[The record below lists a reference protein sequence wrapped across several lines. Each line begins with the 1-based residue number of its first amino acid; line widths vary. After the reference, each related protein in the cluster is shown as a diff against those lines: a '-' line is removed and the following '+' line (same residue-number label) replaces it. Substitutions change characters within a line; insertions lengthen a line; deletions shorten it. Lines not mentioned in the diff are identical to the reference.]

1 MSGSIRS
8 VLALALAGGMMW
20 NCGGDR
26 VTMSQAPDAG
36 LPAPDA
42 RQAGGQVGRPLGKS
56 AVNRDLTRAVV
67 VVTMRQDEAP
77 VSGTTVELSRSV
89 SGRAADYQWSGT
101 TDARGRARVSI
112 GSDNVSGY
120 YQARAWRDGS
130 LVGSWSSIPINGGYE
145 LTIDLPVGGKARVTG
160 SSILTSDG
168 LDGEIPIGVVMP
180 LTGDGRFAS
189 LFVKNGAELARDE
202 VNRSRRGSATIRFIV
217 EDSES
222 KPDVAVSAFN
232 KLIHQDKVPVILGP
246 GYSSS
251 AAVAFP
257 IAQQNRVVAFSPTAA
272 AAGLGAIGDFI
283 FRVPLP
289 VDKLAPGTLEIAKQ
303 KLGYRTVAVIYDST
317 DVFSRSGYEETR
329 KALDDLGVEIL
340 TTEAFETVD
349 TDFSVQLTRIR
360 ELNPDAILVWTRPEE
375 RVEVPVQGR
384 ELGIPYTIPFII
396 FGFTASQIEMA
407 GMAAEGVISST
418 IWSRSA
424 QTPENQAFVENYRAR
439 YGDEP
444 DGFAAEGY
452 ANVHILDAAIREAGS
467 IEPGA
472 IRDALAAIDVPTILG
487 RFAFD
492 SNGDPIYPVIVE
504 VVVNGRLEILK
515 E

>member
-8 VLALALAGGMMW
+8 VFALALAGGMMW

-26 VTMSQAPDAG
+26 VTMSQVPEAG

-42 RQAGGQVGRPLGKS
+42 RQAGGQVGRPLGKL

-67 VVTMRQDEAP
+67 LVTVRRDEAP
-77 VSGTTVELSRSV
+77 VSGATVELSRSV

-120 YQARAWRDGS
+120 YQARAWRNGS
-130 LVGSWSSIPINGGYE
+130 LLGSWSSIPINGGYE
-145 LTIDLPVGGKARVTG
+145 LMIDLPVGGKARVTG
-160 SSILTSDG
+160 ASIL
-168 LDGEIPIGVVMP
+168 IPIGVVLP
-180 LTGDGRFAS
+180 LTGDGRVAS

-202 VNRSRRGSATIRFIV
+202 VNRSRRGSAALRFIV

-222 KPDVAVSAFN
+222 RPDVAVSAFN

-257 IAQQNRVVAFSPTAA
+257 IAQRNRVVAFSPTAA
-272 AAGLGAIGDFI
+272 AAGLGAIGDFV

-289 VDKLAPGTLEIAKQ
+289 VDKLAPGTLEIAKR
-303 KLGYRTVAVIYDST
+303 KLGYHKVAVIFDST

-329 KALDDLGVEIL
+329 KALDDLGVSIL
-340 TTEAFETVD
+340 TAEAFETVN

-360 ELNPDAILVWTRPEE
+360 ESNPDAILVWTRPEE

-384 ELGIPYTIPFII
+384 RLGIPYTIPFIV
-396 FGFTASQIEMA
+396 FGFSSSQIEMA
-407 GMAAEGVISST
+407 GAAAEGVISST

-424 QTPENQAFVENYRAR
+424 QTPGNQAFVENYRAQ
-439 YGDEP
+439 YGDDP

-472 IRDALAAIDVPTILG
+472 IRNALAAIDVPTILG

-504 VVVNGRLEILK
+504 VVVNGRFEIL
-515 E
+515 EE